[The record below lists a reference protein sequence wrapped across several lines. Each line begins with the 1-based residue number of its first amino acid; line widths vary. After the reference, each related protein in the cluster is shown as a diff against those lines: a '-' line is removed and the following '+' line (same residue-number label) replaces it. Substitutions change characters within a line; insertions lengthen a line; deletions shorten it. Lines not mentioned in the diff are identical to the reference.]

1 MAKKN
6 NMAGVLS
13 GLSGSKSGTGLSG
26 GSTTVT
32 NLVVPLA
39 DRSLSSTSTLTRL
52 TDMKTS
58 DISGT
63 PLPKSIQFGTPSS
76 TKTTTSSSNGN
87 SWSKLLT
94 QTASGGLASALGNGF
109 GSIGG
114 LGSVVSG
121 LVHLFGGG
129 SKPETSPLARFQ
141 LPNSK
146 TQTVYIGSQRTSVL
160 QGAAF
165 EQSIKTDSQPI
176 YSSTGAH
183 MSAPPSQHVDA
194 ATIVQTVKQALLSSC
209 SLNDVISEI

>member
-32 NLVVPLA
+32 NLVVPLS
-39 DRSLSSTSTLTRL
+39 DRSLSSTSTLMRL
-52 TDMKTS
+52 TDMKAS
-58 DISGT
+58 GISGT

-76 TKTTTSSSNGN
+76 TRTTSSSNGN

-114 LGSVVSG
+114 LGSVVAG

-129 SKPETSPLARFQ
+129 SKPETPPLVRFQ
-141 LPNSK
+141 LPNSQ

-165 EQSIKTDSQPI
+165 EQSIKADSQPI
-176 YSSTGAH
+176 YSSTGTH
-183 MSAPPSQHVDA
+183 MSASPSQHVDA
-194 ATIVQTVKQALLSSC
+194 ATIVQTVKQALLSSS